1 MFVYPKWNYE
11 KSNQGRHGAMV
22 RLKPWQW
29 VVLALPIASI
39 ISFLLISAGLQIH
52 EWRINW
58 IWGIFTLLLVGWRWL
73 LVKWTRPA
81 INQLE
86 AALAEVSQ
94 ELEAAADEKT
104 KLPADGDAAKRAEAA
119 LQEILEATRND
130 PPAWKDWSTFWQRC
144 QEVVVAIA
152 HIYHPEQKYPLL
164 NIYVPQ
170 AYALIRGTMDDM
182 DRWMQNLSPALNQ
195 VTVGQAYQAYEV
207 YRKLEPS
214 ARKLLQ
220 AWNWAQWLL
229 HPVAAAAKLASKG
242 SSNQATQE
250 LLVNLSQLLREA
262 ALRNLYRQAIALYG
276 GTTLPTSESSVSTP
290 TLPKAKTQTLRD
302 ILAQAEPAEAVE
314 QKPVNILLAGRT
326 GAGKS
331 SLINTLFQSDRAEVD
346 VLPSTDRIQNYHWQ
360 TQTGETLTLWD
371 TPGYEQVNHADLR
384 KVVLDYA
391 SNADLLLLVTPALD
405 PALQMDVDFLKD
417 MMADVADL
425 PAIAIVTQV
434 DRLRP
439 IREWEPPYD
448 WEWGD
453 RPKEKAI
460 REATEYR
467 AKLLDDFCDFVLPIV
482 TGDIKTGRTAWGVDA
497 LSLALVDAIAPA
509 KQLRLAR
516 FLRNLEARTVAA
528 AKIIDRYTFQMAT
541 AQGLTT
547 LLKSPV
553 LQFVSTL
560 TTGQPTLAYLLAEQI
575 PVEELPV
582 VIGKLQMAY
591 DLFSLLSSGDSN
603 IRNFDLLSLWPL
615 LLENPASPDRNAW
628 AFGHALLEYWTQNLT
643 VEQLRERFE
652 YYLNVQ

>member
-1 MFVYPKWNYE
+1 
-11 KSNQGRHGAMV
+11 MV

-29 VVLALPIASI
+29 VVLALPIATI
-39 ISFLLISAGLQIH
+39 ISFLLISAGRQIH
-52 EWRINW
+52 EWDINW
-58 IWGIFTLLLVGWRWL
+58 IWGVFTLLLVGWRWL
-73 LVKWTRPA
+73 LVKWTRPE
-81 INQLE
+81 IEQLE
-86 AALAEVSQ
+86 AVMAEVNK
-94 ELEAAADEKT
+94 ELESASDET
-104 KLPADGDAAKRAEAA
+104 RVQPTGNDAPSKAEAA
-119 LQEILEATRND
+119 LQEILEAARSD
-130 PPAWKDWSTFWQRC
+130 PPAWVDLQTFWKRC

-152 HIYHPEQKYPLL
+152 YVYHPEQKYPLL

-170 AYALIRGTMDDM
+170 AYALLRGTMDDM
-182 DRWMQNLSPALNQ
+182 DRWMRQLSPALNQ

-214 ARKLLQ
+214 ARKLWQ
-220 AWNWAQWLL
+220 AWNWAQWILN
-229 HPVAAAAKLASKG
+229 PVAAAAKVVSQP
-242 SSNQATQE
+242 SNNQATQQ
-250 LLVNLSQLLREA
+250 LLVNLSQSLREA
-262 ALRNLYRQAIALYG
+262 ALRNLCRQAIALYG
-276 GTTLPTSESSVSTP
+276 GSTLPASFSSTP
-290 TLPKAKTQTLRD
+290 TLPKTKTQTLRD
-302 ILAQAEPAEAVE
+302 ILAQAEPTQTVE
-314 QKPVNILLAGRT
+314 QKPINILVAGRT

-331 SLINTLFQSDRAEVD
+331 SLINTLFQADRAEVD
-346 VLPSTDRIQNYHWQ
+346 VLPSTDRIQNYHWKSE
-360 TQTGETLTLWD
+360 TGETLTLWD
-371 TPGYEQVNHADLR
+371 TPGYEQVNRADLR
-384 KVVLDYA
+384 ELVLDYA
-391 SNADLLLLVTPALD
+391 NNADLLLLVTPALD

-417 MMADVADL
+417 MKAEVEDL

-467 AKLLDDFCDFVLPIV
+467 TELLDDFCDFVLPVV
-482 TGDIKTGRTAWGVDA
+482 TGDIKTGRASWGVDG
-497 LSLALVDAIAPA
+497 LSLALVDAIDPV

-516 FLRNLEARTVAA
+516 FLRNLDARTVAA
-528 AKIIDRYTFQMAT
+528 AKIIDHYTFQMAT
-541 AQGLTT
+541 AQGLTA

-553 LQFVSTL
+553 LQFISTL

-575 PVEELPV
+575 PVEQLPI

-628 AFGHALLEYWTQNLT
+628 AFGHALVEYWTRNLT

-652 YYLNVQ
+652 YYLKQV